1 MQVSRRCTAP
11 DAGVTTTTEVR
22 MSEHNAVIRWERGT
36 DAFAGY
42 KYSRGHAWYFDEGV
56 VVPASASPTS
66 IRAPWAVE
74 AAVDPEEALVAALS
88 SCHMLWFLAGAA
100 KAGYIVDR
108 YEDPA
113 SGTMEPDAA
122 GKVAVTRVTLRPRV
136 AFSGKVPSAEE
147 HAALHHAAHELCN
160 IANSVKSEVL
170 CEPEIVPA

>member
-1 MQVSRRCTAP
+1 MPMAHHTAEIHWSRHGA
-11 DAGVTTTTEVR
+11 
-22 MSEHNAVIRWERGT
+22 
-36 DAFAGY
+36 AFVDNR
-42 KYSRGHAWYFDEGV
+42 YSRAHTWRFDGGAE
-56 VVPASASPTS
+56 VPASSSPHVVPVPMS
-66 IRAPWAVE
+66 DPAG
-74 AAVDPEEALVAALS
+74 VDPEEAFVASLS